1 MDFMKY
7 ILSDEAQT
15 VMGEDSAS
23 LSPCKSVSEKVFGS
37 KDNYKAF
44 MDYLSTAKI
53 RPPVPV
59 GQMLWDNLN
68 QVLDSALNKKDTPE
82 NLMKALDVSINEE
95 LKKLE

>member
-1 MDFMKY
+1 
-7 ILSDEAQT
+7 
-15 VMGEDSAS
+15 
-23 LSPCKSVSEKVFGS
+23 
-37 KDNYKAF
+37 
-44 MDYLSTAKI
+44 MDYISTAKI